1 MAKLFYVVHTVDVCD
16 QPADPGPCQKKTI
29 RWAFHSKAGRCKRFK
44 YGGCFGNENS
54 FDTEEKCNKRCPP
67 KGKKFLFVSFVWS
80 VFCFVCV
87 HFFIGRFSIFKVWC
101 YVLKIVAN
109 AFFHSRH
116 SSCTH
121 RRGSLAQL
129 PLAMG
134 DERRL
139 SPQATLFPLL
149 FDYFTFC
156 LLTEVFVCILPL
168 VYNEQEKWSTSYN
181 CVSNRPTWWH
191 KIAWIPISAG
201 NEMLKILSC
210 FGSFRLTYCFV
221 FQLNQTARS
230 VSTWKSAGFAKKVI
244 LVSRRVLAIY
254 PLKLTVSV
262 LWYTVHQ
269 STRNNWRK
277 FYEQNISSRSFA

>member
-1 MAKLFYVVHTVDVCD
+1 MPKLFYFVHTVDVCA
-16 QPADPGPCQKKTI
+16 QPVDPGPCQKKTI

-80 VFCFVCV
+80 VFCFVCI
-87 HFFIGRFSIFKVWC
+87 HFFIGRFSSFKVWC

-121 RRGSLAQL
+121 RRGFLAQR

-139 SPQATLFPLL
+139 YPQATLFPLL
-149 FDYFTFC
+149 FHYFTFC

-191 KIAWIPISAG
+191 TIAWIPISAG
-201 NEMLKILSC
+201 NEMLKMLSC
-210 FGSFRLTYCFV
+210 FVSLRLTYCFCFPAKPDCPKCV
-221 FQLNQTARS
+221 HMKVGGVCPESNIGKSTGSRSLSFKIDSQRFMIQCSSKYTKQLT
-230 VSTWKSAGFAKKVI
+230 K
-244 LVSRRVLAIY
+244 
-254 PLKLTVSV
+254 V
-262 LWYTVHQ
+262 LWAEY
-269 STRNNWRK
+269 K
-277 FYEQNISSRSFA
+277 

>member
-1 MAKLFYVVHTVDVCD
+1 MPKLFYFVHTVDVCA
-16 QPADPGPCQKKTI
+16 QPVDPGPCQKKTI
-29 RWAFHSKAGRCKRFK
+29 RWAFQSKAGRCKRFK

-67 KGKKFLFVSFVWS
+67 KGKKFLFVSFVRS
-80 VFCFVCV
+80 VFCFVCI
-87 HFFIGRFSIFKVWC
+87 HFFIGRFSSFKVWC

-121 RRGSLAQL
+121 RRGSLAQR

-139 SPQATLFPLL
+139 YPQATLFPLL
-149 FDYFTFC
+149 FHYFTFC
-156 LLTEVFVCILPL
+156 PLTEVFVCILPL

-210 FGSFRLTYCFV
+210 FVSFRLTYCFCFPAKPDCPKCV
-221 FQLNQTARS
+221 HMKVGGVCPESNIGKSTGSRSLSFKIDSQRFMIQCSSKYTKQLT
-230 VSTWKSAGFAKKVI
+230 K
-244 LVSRRVLAIY
+244 
-254 PLKLTVSV
+254 V
-262 LWYTVHQ
+262 LWAEY
-269 STRNNWRK
+269 K
-277 FYEQNISSRSFA
+277 